1 MSFLGVYI
9 IKCVRRGPRTQVTVA
24 LNKDFALLIFVSQA
38 NNTVLD
44 IYELQMFIEYMREE
58 LK

>member
-9 IKCVRRGPRTQVTVA
+9 IKCVRSGPRTQVTVA